1 MTAKTYGLGFL
12 ISSVAAVLIVI
23 AIIVVG
29 EYTKTR
35 GRFLLSALMV
45 EGYFFC
51 SLGPIWVTERRPE
64 SMVSRVAIGAAVMA
78 LLLLLIGLWGTP
90 NSDAFWKST
99 AIVTILALVL
109 AFLAVVDSEAGR
121 LSISVQAKAVG
132 LATLIGC
139 VGIAAGINWPPYWW
153 VFTLAVIAWVT
164 TVIIPAIGYVA
175 RRIQRR

>member
-51 SLGPIWVTERRPE
+51 SLAPIWVTERRPE
-64 SMVSRVAIGAAVMA
+64 SMVSRVAIGGAVVA

>member
-12 ISSVAAVLIVI
+12 ISSVVAVLIVI
-23 AIIVVG
+23 AIVVVG

-51 SLGPIWVTERRPE
+51 SLAPIWVTERRPE

>member
-12 ISSVAAVLIVI
+12 ISSVVAVLIVI
-23 AIIVVG
+23 AIVIVG

-51 SLGPIWVTERRPE
+51 SLGPIWVAERRPE
-64 SMVSRVAIGAAVMA
+64 SMVSRVAIGAAVAA

-90 NSDAFWKST
+90 DSDAFWKST

-121 LSISVQAKAVG
+121 LSLSVQAKAVG
-132 LATLIGC
+132 MATLIGC
-139 VGIAAGINWPPYWW
+139 VGIAGGINWPPYWW

-164 TVIIPAIGYVA
+164 TVTIPAIGYVA

>member
-12 ISSVAAVLIVI
+12 ISSVVAVLIVI

-51 SLGPIWVTERRPE
+51 SLAPIWVTERRPE

>member
-12 ISSVAAVLIVI
+12 ISSVVAVLIVI

>member
-12 ISSVAAVLIVI
+12 ISSVVAVLIVI
-23 AIIVVG
+23 AIVVVG

-51 SLGPIWVTERRPE
+51 SLGPIWVAERRPE
-64 SMVSRVAIGAAVMA
+64 SMVSRVAIGAAVAA

-90 NSDAFWKST
+90 DSDAFWKST

-121 LSISVQAKAVG
+121 LSLSVQAKAVG

>member
-23 AIIVVG
+23 AIVVVG

-51 SLGPIWVTERRPE
+51 SLAPIWVTERRPE

>member
-12 ISSVAAVLIVI
+12 ISSVVAVLIVI
-23 AIIVVG
+23 AIVVVG

-51 SLGPIWVTERRPE
+51 SLGPIWVAERRPE
-64 SMVSRVAIGAAVMA
+64 SMVSRVAIGAAVAA

-90 NSDAFWKST
+90 DSDAFWKST

>member
-23 AIIVVG
+23 AIVVVG

-35 GRFLLSALMV
+35 GRFLLSALML

-51 SLGPIWVTERRPE
+51 SLAPIWVTDRRPE

>member
-51 SLGPIWVTERRPE
+51 SLAPIWVTERRPE

-90 NSDAFWKST
+90 DSDAFWKST

-121 LSISVQAKAVG
+121 LSLSVQAKAVG

>member
-12 ISSVAAVLIVI
+12 ISSVVAVLIVI
-23 AIIVVG
+23 AIVVVG

-51 SLGPIWVTERRPE
+51 SLAPIWVTERRPE

-121 LSISVQAKAVG
+121 LSISVQAKDVG

>member
-51 SLGPIWVTERRPE
+51 SLAPIWVTERRPE

>member
-1 MTAKTYGLGFL
+1 
-12 ISSVAAVLIVI
+12 
-23 AIIVVG
+23 
-29 EYTKTR
+29 
-35 GRFLLSALMV
+35 
-45 EGYFFC
+45 
-51 SLGPIWVTERRPE
+51 
-64 SMVSRVAIGAAVMA
+64 MA

>member
-12 ISSVAAVLIVI
+12 ISSVVAVLIVI

-51 SLGPIWVTERRPE
+51 SLAPIWVTERRPE
-64 SMVSRVAIGAAVMA
+64 SMVSRVAIGAAVAA

>member
-51 SLGPIWVTERRPE
+51 SLGPIWVAERRPE

>member
-51 SLGPIWVTERRPE
+51 SLGPIWVAERRPE
-64 SMVSRVAIGAAVMA
+64 SMVSRVAIGAAVVA

-121 LSISVQAKAVG
+121 LSISVQAPSRPPLTSTPSTASRCCRG
-132 LATLIGC
+132 RSARPSRR
-139 VGIAAGINWPPYWW
+139 AACRP
-153 VFTLAVIAWVT
+153 TS
-164 TVIIPAIGYVA
+164 
-175 RRIQRR
+175 